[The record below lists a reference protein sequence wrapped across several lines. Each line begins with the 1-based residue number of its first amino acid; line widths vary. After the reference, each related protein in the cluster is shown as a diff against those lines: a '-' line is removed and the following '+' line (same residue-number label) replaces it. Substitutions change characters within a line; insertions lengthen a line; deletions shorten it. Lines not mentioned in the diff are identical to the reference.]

1 MAIYRIFPEYDTFIY
16 SESPTANAG
25 KDEILELGGYLDSS
39 YTNRTSRILIRFS
52 DEEISNI
59 IENKIGNNNWESFL
73 NLYLAEASEIP
84 KEFEIKVYPISQQ
97 YSNGVGKFGD
107 FPENR
112 TGVSWKYRLEESTG
126 PWKTTGFITNETG
139 SSIMTQPGGG
149 SWFTGSNGISLEAS
163 QSFTLNSE
171 LDLHVNVSNFV
182 SMSYNGDVTNNGLIV
197 KLDNETEF
205 FTTSS
210 VRLRYFSSDTNTI
223 YPPFLEFKWDDSNYQ
238 TGSLNVL
245 NNSQATVV
253 VKNNKG
259 EYPDEGKY
267 RFRIHAK
274 PTYPVRVFTT
284 SSVYLTN
291 YALPQNTY
299 WGLRDEHSEEMI
311 VDFDNSYTK
320 VSCDST
326 GPYFDVYMEGLQ
338 PERYYRIL
346 LKSELD
352 GSTTVV
358 DNDNVFKV
366 VRNG

>member
-1 MAIYRIFPEYDTFIY
+1 MAIYRIFPEYDTFIF
-16 SESPTANAG
+16 SEEPRANTG
-25 KDEILELGGYLDSS
+25 KDEILELGGYTDTSG
-39 YTNRTSRILIRFS
+39 TNRTSRILVKFS
-52 DEEISNI
+52 DTQVTDT
-59 IENKIGNNNWESFL
+59 IEQKIGNNSWKASL
-73 NLYLAEASEIP
+73 GMYLAEASEIP
-84 KEFEIKVYPISQQ
+84 KEFTIYSYPVSVT

-107 FPENR
+107 VPINQ
-112 TGVSWKYRLEESTG
+112 TGVSWRYRLENETQA
-126 PWKTTGFITNETG
+126 WKIGGYSTNETG
-139 SSIMTQPGGG
+139 SFASLQPGGG
-149 SWFTGSNGISLEAS
+149 SWFTGSDGLSLEAS

-171 LDLHVNVSNFV
+171 LDISLDVSTFV
-182 SMSYNGDVTNNGLIV
+182 SLSYNGDITNNGLIV
-197 KLDNETEF
+197 KLDNDTEF
-205 FTTSS
+205 FTSSS

-223 YPPFLEFKWDDSNYQ
+223 YPPFLEFKWDDSTYQ
-238 TGSLNVL
+238 TGSLSIL
-245 NNSQATVV
+245 NNSQSTIL

-311 VDFDNSYTK
+311 VDFDTSYTK

-326 GPYFDVYMEGLQ
+326 GPYFDVYMDGLQ

-358 DNDNVFKV
+358 DNDNVFKI